1 MHNIH
6 KSQNS
11 PKLSMLETSYSF
23 SFYLVVVLSC
33 FHNLRYLHIVKIKYQ
48 LCLDALVSLL
58 LIEMQM
64 CIMAWS
70 SGTQL
75 EKRRLQD
82 IYHHASP
89 NKIII
94 KIFII
99 MVPQTLASRW
109 NKWRTNGF
117 SPAQPPSI
125 PSTPFLHFFQ
135 PFPTSFVHL
144 PFPPPSIDT
153 RFPSH
158 YHDSW
163 AVLKNLLTNILT
175 FCILNLTVWE
185 LIRTWYPAFTTK
197 PLLTVDANVVLSS
210 WCQK

>member
-1 MHNIH
+1 
-6 KSQNS
+6 
-11 PKLSMLETSYSF
+11 MLETSYSF

-33 FHNLRYLHIVKIKYQ
+33 FHNLRYLHIVKMKYQ

-175 FCILNLTVWE
+175 FCILNLSVWE
-185 LIRTWYPAFTTK
+185 LIRTWYPAAPRSPF
-197 PLLTVDANVVLSS
+197 
-210 WCQK
+210 

>member
-1 MHNIH
+1 M
-6 KSQNS
+6 
-11 PKLSMLETSYSF
+11 
-23 SFYLVVVLSC
+23 
-33 FHNLRYLHIVKIKYQ
+33 KYQ

-99 MVPQTLASRW
+99 MVPQTLASR
-109 NKWRTNGF
+109 
-117 SPAQPPSI
+117 
-125 PSTPFLHFFQ
+125 
-135 PFPTSFVHL
+135 
-144 PFPPPSIDT
+144 
-153 RFPSH
+153 
-158 YHDSW
+158 
-163 AVLKNLLTNILT
+163 
-175 FCILNLTVWE
+175 
-185 LIRTWYPAFTTK
+185 
-197 PLLTVDANVVLSS
+197 
-210 WCQK
+210 